1 MKALKGYLMLGHGD
15 FADHLMES
23 LGYNLICQKHDKDLT
38 LLFYSPSLIRPAHSL
53 YLHHLTTNLESAI
66 RSSNAQND
74 SAEVLRRLDARML
87 DHTDGEI
94 GWEVF
99 TLVYKVDAPIDT
111 ILDPDAMIQYQR
123 LFNHL
128 WKMKRVNSEVNGG
141 WTRLSQARKQF
152 GGSLPGKSAND
163 TRLPAPEFLILCRVH
178 AHLARNWRY
187 YGFNEPFRPPVTVI
201 LPARS
206 YCMPVENAYG
216 FCSQER
222 GGLGCFY

>member
-1 MKALKGYLMLGHGD
+1 
-15 FADHLMES
+15 
-23 LGYNLICQKHDKDLT
+23 
-38 LLFYSPSLIRPAHSL
+38 
-53 YLHHLTTNLESAI
+53 
-66 RSSNAQND
+66 
-74 SAEVLRRLDARML
+74 ML

-128 WKMKRVNSEVNGG
+128 WKMKRVHSEVNGG
-141 WTRLSQARKQF
+141 WTRLSQAIKLF
-152 GGSLPGKSAND
+152 GGSLPGKSVND
-163 TRLPAPEFLILCRVH
+163 TRLPVQEFLMLCRVH

-187 YGFNEPFRPPVTVI
+187 HCFNEPFRPPVTVI

-206 YCMPVENAYG
+206 YCMPVENAHG
-216 FCSQER
+216 LCSQER